1 MKRKII
7 FTALLCALLFTL
19 LGCGM
24 TNKLQT
30 ITISIGDSS
39 GMFNLQGAGGTLQL
53 KVTGNYSN
61 SKTHDLTNVATYTIV
76 PDGNA
81 LVDDGFGGL
90 SQIPLLDPPQTITLS
105 KTGLATAVDPFA
117 CTWINLESDPTKTA
131 KWALTGSYKVTASFG
146 GVTSQPVY
154 IAVASA
160 VVGGANN
167 GACGPTS

>member
-1 MKRKII
+1 MKRKPFI
-7 FTALLCALLFTL
+7 TALLCALLATTL

-30 ITISIGDSS
+30 IEISVAGN
-39 GMFNLQGAGGTLQL
+39 GGLFNVQGEGGTLQL
-53 KVTGNYSN
+53 VVTGNYSN

-76 PDGNA
+76 PDGNY
-81 LVDDGFGGL
+81 LDSDGVTEF
-90 SQIPLLDPPQTITLS
+90 PLLDPPQTITLS
-105 KTGLATAVDPFA
+105 KTGLATAVDPFV

-167 GACGPTS
+167 GQCGPS

>member
-1 MKRKII
+1 MKRKLIS
-7 FTALLCALLFTL
+7 TGLLSLLLLSL

-30 ITISIGDSS
+30 ITVSIAGS
-39 GMFNLQGAGGTLQL
+39 GGLFNVRGEGGILQL

-76 PDGNA
+76 PDGNY
-81 LVDDGFGGL
+81 LDSDGVTEF
-90 SQIPLLDPPQTITLS
+90 PLLDPPQTITLS
-105 KTGLATAVDPFA
+105 KTGLATAVDPFV
-117 CTWINLESDPTKTA
+117 CTWINLETDTTKA
-131 KWALTGSYKVTASFG
+131 PKWALTGSYKVTASFG

-167 GACGPTS
+167 GQCGPSN

>member
-30 ITISIGDSS
+30 ITISISDSS
-39 GMFNLQGAGGTLQL
+39 GLFNVQGEGGTLQL
-53 KVTGNYSN
+53 TVTGNYSN

-76 PDGNA
+76 PDGNYLA
-81 LVDDGFGGL
+81 ADGVTEFA
-90 SQIPLLDPPQTITLS
+90 LLDPPQTITLS
-105 KTGLATAVDPFA
+105 KTGLATAVDPFV

-160 VVGGANN
+160 VVGGNNN
-167 GACGPTS
+167 GACGPSSN

>member
-19 LGCGM
+19 LGCGAS
-24 TNKLQT
+24 NKLQT
-30 ITISIGDSS
+30 ITISIADS
-39 GMFNLQGAGGTLQL
+39 GGLFNVQGEGGTLQL

-76 PDGNA
+76 PNGEY
-81 LVDDGFGGL
+81 VTDDGLGNFVYF
-90 SQIPLLDPPQTITLS
+90 PLLDPPQTITLN
-105 KTGLATAVDPFA
+105 KTGMATAVDPFV
-117 CTWINLESDPTKTA
+117 CTWVNLESDPTKTA
-131 KWALTGSYKVTASFG
+131 KWALSGSYKVTATFDG
-146 GVTSQPVY
+146 ITSQPVY

-160 VVGGANN
+160 VVGGQNN